1 LQAGRPGLAKVAL
14 AAFFWKIRR
23 GAPIERSPHFSQRE
37 FPMFK
42 ALIAFCLSRRPIVV
56 LGLVMFVAAGF
67 IAFKLLNIEAY
78 PNPTPVILEVTAQ
91 APGLSA
97 EEMERYYTIPMEI
110 GLYTTPGIEVIRS
123 TSFYGLSFVRVSFK
137 YGVDYFFAYAQASI
151 ALQQNVNLPGGLV
164 PSIQENSS
172 TGEIYRYQVV
182 GPPHFGIANLRT
194 VQDWIVARRLL
205 TIPGIAMINS
215 WGGPTKEFQVEVDPH
230 KLEAYSVTV
239 PQILTA
245 LGNANINVGGREIRI
260 GQQSINIRG
269 VGLIDDGGNDDLRQ
283 GYKVGDIEN
292 VVLAQSNGVPVLVRD
307 VGKVSIGYRPRLG
320 ILGRGYRVQ
329 NEAVDQDDVVGSIVV
344 MRRTEQTAQM
354 IPLVQAA
361 IEKINHD
368 GSLPPGVHV
377 APYYD
382 RSHLIALTTHTV
394 LHNLIFGCLLVFL
407 IQWIFLGDLR
417 SATIVGLNIPFAL
430 FFATILLVIQ
440 GESAN
445 LLSVGAVDFGII
457 VDSAV
462 ILVENIFK
470 NFQRDAE
477 ERRSLL
483 QRLGEGFWGVDPT
496 RNPADA
502 TPARGWT
509 DRLRLILISALQVDN
524 AVLFSGLITVAGFV
538 PLFTM
543 QGVEGQIF
551 GPMARTY
558 GYALAGA
565 LISTFTITP
574 VISSM
579 LLPKNVREVETI
591 IVRFLHRIYNPT
603 LRFALSHRLLV
614 VGLELALSIGTF
626 TLIAPRLGSEFLPHL
641 EEGNFW
647 IRASMPIT
655 LSLQDG
661 EAATKKMREILM
673 RHPEVT
679 TVVSQHGRPDDG
691 SDASPFSNVE
701 LFAPL
706 KPFDEWPKGMTK
718 DILTNQIQEEF
729 NNELPGV
736 IFNFSQYIEDNIEEG
751 ISGVKGVNSVKIVGP
766 NLQVITNLAEQIRD
780 QMSQVRGVTDLGIF
794 PVLGQPNLNI
804 KVDRAKAARYGLNS
818 GDVNAVVQATM
829 GGAVATSVLEGDRQF
844 DLVVRYTPEYRD
856 SIDKIRNIKVA
867 YQTASGANA
876 YIPLSELATI
886 TLDTGAA
893 WVYHES
899 MQRFI
904 PVKFSVRGRDLG
916 GTVEEAQER
925 IAKNVKLPSGY
936 HLVWAG
942 EYGDLQAAKAR
953 LYVIV
958 PISFV
963 LIAGALYGL
972 FNNFLDCILA
982 LAGIPDAIVGGILA
996 LYISGLHFSIS
1007 AAIGFVSLFGVSV
1020 MDGILMITFYNHER
1034 ALGFSPMES
1043 MYRAAS
1049 TRMRPLLMT
1058 ALSACIGLF
1067 PAAISTGIGS
1077 QVQRPLATVIVGG
1090 MLVGP
1095 IMLLIAV
1102 PALRLIFLSH
1112 EHHPISAIEAG

>member
-1 LQAGRPGLAKVAL
+1 
-14 AAFFWKIRR
+14 
-23 GAPIERSPHFSQRE
+23 
-37 FPMFK
+37 MFK
-42 ALIAFCLSRRPIVV
+42 SLIAFCLSRRPIVV
-56 LGLVMFVAAGF
+56 LGLVLFTGAGF
-67 IAFKLLNIEAY
+67 IAFKMLNIEAY
-78 PNPTPVILEVTAQ
+78 PNPTPVILEITAQ

-97 EEMERYYTIPMEI
+97 EEMERYYTLPMEI
-110 GLYTTPGIEVIRS
+110 GLYTTPGIDVIRS

-137 YGVDYFFAYAQASI
+137 YGVDYNFAYAQASV
-151 ALQQNVNLPGGLV
+151 AMQQNVSLPGSLV
-164 PSIQENSS
+164 PTIQANSS

-182 GPPHFGIANLRT
+182 GSKHFGITNLRT

-205 TIPGIAMINS
+205 TIPGIAAVNS

-239 PQILTA
+239 PQVLTA
-245 LGNANINVGGREIRI
+245 LGNSNLNVGGREIRI

-283 GYKVGDIEN
+283 GYKVDDIEH

-307 VGKVSIGYRPRLG
+307 VGKVSVGYRPRLG
-320 ILGRGYRVQ
+320 ILGRDR
-329 NEAVDQDDVVGSIVV
+329 QDDVVGAIVV
-344 MRRTEQTAQM
+344 MRRTETTSDM
-354 IPLVQAA
+354 LPKVKAA
-361 IEKINHD
+361 IEKVNHD
-368 GSLPPGVHV
+368 GSLPLGVRV
-377 APYYD
+377 VPYYD
-382 RSHLIALTTHTV
+382 RSSLIALTTHTV

-407 IQWIFLGDLR
+407 IQWIFR

-462 ILVENIFK
+462 ILVENIFR
-470 NFQRDAE
+470 NFQRDPE
-477 ERRSLL
+477 EKQSLL
-483 QRLGEGFWGVDPT
+483 QRLAGGAWGPDPT
-496 RNPADA
+496 RSSEHTTAA
-502 TPARGWT
+502 HGWT
-509 DRLRLILISALQVDN
+509 DRLRLILISAMQVDK
-524 AVLFSGLITVAGFV
+524 AVLFSALITVAGFV

-565 LISTFTITP
+565 LLATFTVTP
-574 VISSM
+574 VIASL
-579 LLPKNVREVETI
+579 LLPKNVKEAETI
-591 IVRFLHRIYNPT
+591 IVRLLHRIYNPA
-603 LRFALSHRLLV
+603 LRFSLKHRVLV
-614 VGLELALSIGTF
+614 VGIELTLSLGTF
-626 TLIAPRLGSEFLPHL
+626 FLIAPRLGSEFLPHL

-655 LSLQDG
+655 LSLEDG
-661 EAATKKMREILM
+661 EAASRKMREILL
-673 RHPEVT
+673 RHPEVL

-706 KPFDEWPKGMTK
+706 KPLDEWPKGLTK
-718 DILTNQIQEEF
+718 DNLTNQIQAEF

-736 IFNFSQYIEDNIEEG
+736 VFNFSQYIEDNIEEG
-751 ISGVKGVNSVKIVGP
+751 ISGVKGVNSVKVVGP
-766 NLQVITNLAEQIRD
+766 NLETITKLADQVRD
-780 QMSQVRGVTDLGIF
+780 QMSQVRGIADLGIF

-818 GDVNAVVQATM
+818 GDVNLVVQAAM

-844 DLVVRYTPEYRD
+844 DLVIRYTPEYRD
-856 SIDKIRNIKVA
+856 SIEKIRNIKVA
-867 YQTASGANA
+867 YQTSSGANA

-899 MQRFI
+899 VQRFI

-916 GTVEEAQER
+916 GTVEEAQTR
-925 IAKNVKLPSGY
+925 IAHNVKLPSGY
-936 HLVWAG
+936 RLVWAG
-942 EYGDLQAAKAR
+942 EFGDLQEAKKR
-953 LYVIV
+953 LAIIV
-958 PISFV
+958 PISFI
-963 LIAGALYGL
+963 LIAGMLYGL
-972 FNNFLDCILA
+972 FNNLRDSLLA
-982 LAGIPDAIVGGILA
+982 LAGIPDAVVGGILA

-1007 AAIGFVSLFGVSV
+1007 AAIGFISLFGVSV
-1020 MDGILMITFYNHER
+1020 MDGILMITFYEHER
-1034 ALGFSPMES
+1034 AKGLAPTDAMF
-1043 MYRAAS
+1043 RAAS

-1090 MLVGP
+1090 MLLGP
-1095 IMLLIAV
+1095 VMLLLAV
-1102 PALRLIFLSH
+1102 PALRMIFLGRDH
-1112 EHHPISAIEAG
+1112 DSASEVQ

>member
-1 LQAGRPGLAKVAL
+1 M
-14 AAFFWKIRR
+14 F
-23 GAPIERSPHFSQRE
+23 RS
-37 FPMFK
+37 
-42 ALIAFCLSRRPIVV
+42 LLAFCLSRRAIV
-56 LGLVMFVAAGF
+56 LAALFLFAGAGF

-78 PNPTPVILEVTAQ
+78 PNPTPVILEITAQ

-110 GLYTTPGIEVIRS
+110 GLYSTPGIDVIRS

-137 YGVDYFFAYAQASI
+137 YGVDYFFAYSQAAV
-151 ALQQNVNLPGGLV
+151 ALAQNVNLPGNQV
-164 PSIQENSS
+164 PSIQANSS

-182 GPPHFGIANLRT
+182 GPPHFGIINLRT

-205 TIPGIAMINS
+205 TIPGIAAVNS
-215 WGGPTKEFQVEVDPH
+215 WGGPTKEFEVEVDPH

-245 LGNANINVGGREIRI
+245 LGNANINVGGREIRV

-269 VGLIDDGGNDDLRQ
+269 VGLIDDGGSDDVTK
-283 GYKVGDIEN
+283 GYKVNDIEN
-292 VVLAQSNGVPVLVRD
+292 IVLSQENGVPVLIKD
-307 VGKVSIGYRPRLG
+307 VAKVQVGYRPRLG
-320 ILGRGYRVQ
+320 ILGR
-329 NEAVDQDDVVGSIVV
+329 DHQDDVVGAIVV
-344 MRRTEQTAQM
+344 QRRTEKTGDM
-354 IPLVQAA
+354 IPKVEQA
-361 IEKINHD
+361 IRTLNHD
-368 GSLPPGVHV
+368 GSLPPGVKV
-377 APYYD
+377 VPFYD
-382 RSHLIALTTHTV
+382 RSGLIALTTHTV

-430 FFATILLVIQ
+430 FFATIILVAA

-470 NFQRDAE
+470 NFQREPAE
-477 ERRSLL
+477 RQHLLERLSR
-483 QRLGEGFWGVDPT
+483 GYWGPDPT
-496 RNPADA
+496 Q
-502 TPARGWT
+502 AREAEAGEAPFRWT
-509 DRLRLILISALQVDN
+509 DRLRMIMVSALQVDK
-524 AVLFSGLITVAGFV
+524 AVLFSALITVAGFV

-565 LISTFTITP
+565 LIATFTVTP
-574 VISSM
+574 VIAAF
-579 LLPKNVREVETI
+579 LVPERVKEVETI
-591 IVRFLHRIYNPT
+591 IVRALHALYNPA
-603 LRFALSHRLLV
+603 LRFALRNRFLV
-614 VGLELALSIGTF
+614 VGLELAFSLGTF
-626 TLIAPRLGSEFLPHL
+626 FFIAPHLGSEFLPHL

-661 EAATKKMREILM
+661 EAATRKMREILL
-673 RHPEVT
+673 RHPEVL

-706 KPFDEWPKGMTK
+706 KPFDEWPNGLTK
-718 DILTNQIQEEF
+718 EKLTNQIQREF
-729 NNELPGV
+729 QNELPGV
-736 IFNFSQYIEDNIEEG
+736 VFNFSQYIEDNIEEG

-766 NLQVITNLAEQIRD
+766 NLQVLTQLADEVRD
-780 QMSQVRGVTDLGIF
+780 QMSQVQGVTDLGIF

-804 KVDRAKAARYGLNS
+804 RVDREKAARYGLNS
-818 GDVNAVVQATM
+818 GDVNSVIQAAM
-829 GGAVATSVLEGDRQF
+829 GGAVASEVLEGDRQF
-844 DLVVRYTPEYRD
+844 DLVVRYTPEYRNNLD
-856 SIDKIRNIKVA
+856 AIRNIKVG
-867 YQTASGANA
+867 YTAPSGANA
-876 YIPLSELATI
+876 YIPLCELADI
-886 TLDTGAA
+886 SLDTGAA
-893 WVYHES
+893 WIYHES

-916 GTVEEAQER
+916 GTVEEAQQR

-942 EYGDLQAAKAR
+942 EFGDLQAAKKR
-953 LYVIV
+953 LEVIV

-963 LIAGALYGL
+963 LIAGALYSL
-972 FNNFLDCILA
+972 FNNFRDSILA

-996 LYISGLHFSIS
+996 LYVSGLNFSIS

-1020 MDGILMITFYNHER
+1020 MDGILMITFYNQER
-1034 ALGFSPMES
+1034 SHGFAPVEA
-1043 MYRAAS
+1043 MYRAAT

-1095 IMLLIAV
+1095 IMLLLAV
-1102 PALRLIFLSH
+1102 PALRLIFLGSDPQ
-1112 EHHPISAIEAG
+1112 HPAEGQQ